1 MQPHR
6 PQHPG
11 RPHRPRGVRPAL
23 AAALAGAVL
32 ATSGCSGGHDL
43 ADLDGPQSEPAAASA
58 TPDAQ
63 PPALP
68 TRATVRS
75 VVGGRLDESTRE
87 RLKSQVTGVVDR
99 WIDAAYLGDYPRADF
114 DDAFAVFTAN
124 VRDQARGDRRLL
136 TNATVGERVDA
147 VRATRRR
154 LVIDVLADGD
164 RAAGVTARFKL
175 GLQLTGEVER
185 RERVT
190 GDLYLTYQR
199 GAWRVFGYD
208 VERGQV

>member
-1 MQPHR
+1 MQPR
-6 PQHPG
+6 QSQ
-11 RPHRPRGVRPAL
+11 RRQRPRGVRPAL
-23 AAALAGAVL
+23 ATALAGALL
-32 ATSGCSGGHDL
+32 ATTGCSGGHDL
-43 ADLDGPQSEPAAASA
+43 ADLDGPQSEPAAAEA
-58 TPDAQ
+58 TPDAA
-63 PPALP
+63 PALP

-75 VVGGRLDESTRE
+75 VVGGKLDEKTRE
-87 RLKSQVTGVVDR
+87 RLKTQVTEVLDR
-99 WIDAAYLGDYPRADF
+99 WVEAAYLGDYPRTDF
-114 DDAFAVFTAN
+114 DDAFAVFTAS
-124 VRDQARGDRRLL
+124 VREQARGDRRLL
-136 TNATVGERVDA
+136 TNATVGERVDG

-175 GLQLTGEVER
+175 GLQLTGQVER

-208 VERGQV
+208 VTRGRVA